1 MAGNLAQRVKQ
12 QNNQQVQQRQP
23 QSNTLEQQ
31 VKAMEAQFKL
41 AMPRGADA
49 AQLVRDS
56 ITVLRQNPK
65 LMQCDPGSFLGAL
78 MQCAQLGLRPGIGA
92 LQQAHVLPFW
102 NARERRFDA
111 QFIIGY
117 QGMLDLANRSG
128 EIDYVTAQM
137 VCRNDEFIPDPM
149 TGKNRH
155 SYPVTGTRGDVIGYY
170 CVFYRKGSDRGQ
182 MLYMSKE
189 DMENHR
195 DLHAK
200 AKKKD
205 GTIFGPWADNFDAMA
220 LKTTIRLNFKYMP
233 KSTQIENALVAD
245 ESVRYDLTP
254 QSDLVQVSE
263 QPNFSEPP
271 TQIAGEWA
279 EEPPANVD
287 PGTGE
292 VKEDPWTTGA
302 PSQAEQEAILQAE
315 AEGR

>member
-1 MAGNLAQRVKQ
+1 MGSNLAQRVKQ
-12 QNNQQVQQRQP
+12 QNQQVQERQP
-23 QSNTLEQQ
+23 EGNTLEQQ
-31 VKAMEAQFKL
+31 VRSMEAQFKL

-49 AQLVRDS
+49 AQLVRDT

-65 LMQCDPGSFLGAL
+65 LMECEPTSFLGAI

-92 LQQAHVLPFW
+92 LQQAHILPFW
-102 NARERRFDA
+102 NGRQRRFDA

-128 EIDYVTAQM
+128 EIDYVTAQL

-149 TGKNRH
+149 TGKH
-155 SYPVTGTRGDVIGYY
+155 KHTYPASGPRGDVIGYY
-170 CVFYRKGSDRGQ
+170 CVFFRKDSDRGQ
-182 MLYMSKE
+182 MMYMSKE

-200 AKKKD
+200 AKNKQ
-205 GTIFGPWADNFDAMA
+205 GQVTGPWADHFDAMA

-271 TQIAGEWA
+271 TQINGQFA
-279 EEPPANVD
+279 EEPPANVNTD
-287 PGTGE
+287 TGE
-292 VKEDPWTTGA
+292 VTGDPWKDNA
-302 PSQAEQEAILQAE
+302 PSPEEQEAIFAAE
-315 AEGR
+315 REGR

>member
-23 QSNTLEQQ
+23 QGNTLEQQ

-102 NARERRFDA
+102 NSRERRYDA

-128 EIDYVTAQM
+128 EIDYVTAQE
-137 VCRNDEFIPDPM
+137 VRQFDEFIPDPM
-149 TGKNRH
+149 TGKHRH
-155 SYPVTGTRGDVIGYY
+155 SYPVSGSRGEVIGFY
-170 CVFYRKGSDRGQ
+170 CVFFRKGSDRGQ
-182 MLYMSKE
+182 MIYMSKE
-189 DMENHR
+189 DMEAHR
-195 DLHAK
+195 DAHAK
-200 AKKKD
+200 SRNKQKQVV
-205 GTIFGPWADNFDAMA
+205 GPWVDNFNAMG
-220 LKTTIRLNFKYMP
+220 LKTVIRMNFKYMP
-233 KSTQIENALVAD
+233 KSTDIDNALVAD
-245 ESVRYDLTP
+245 ESVRFDLEP

-271 TQIAGEWA
+271 TQIAGDWSEDR
-279 EEPPANVD
+279 PANVD

-292 VKEDPWTTGA
+292 VKSDPWTDSA
-302 PSQAEQEAILQAE
+302 PSQEEQEAILQAE